1 MPKIFVSDNGD
12 DKNDGRND
20 LTPIRSWRRV
30 LQLKTGNDEIVILSA
45 AEPTRLRLIAEV
57 EGKEKKKK
65 KKKKKKK

>member
-20 LTPIRSWRRV
+20 LSPIRSWRRV
-30 LQLKTGNDEIVILSA
+30 LQLKTNDEIVILSA

-57 EGKEKKKK
+57 EEKEKKKK
-65 KKKKKKK
+65 KKK